1 MAGGEPAKLWP
12 WGKRKIGWVA
22 EGGRGQGWTDTWGPQ
37 TNRGLD

>member
-22 EGGRGQGWTDTWGPQ
+22 EGGRGQGWTSLTHGAHRQ
-37 TNRGLD
+37 IEV